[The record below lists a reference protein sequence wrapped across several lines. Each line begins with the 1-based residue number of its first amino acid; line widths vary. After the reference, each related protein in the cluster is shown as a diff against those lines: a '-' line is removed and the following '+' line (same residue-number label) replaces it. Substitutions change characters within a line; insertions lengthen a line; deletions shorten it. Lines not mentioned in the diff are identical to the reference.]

1 MRNVKESSPGK
12 SITPGEKQKQKQK
25 TNEECWKRKTNIK
38 IFFPLIFSF
47 SHFCIFMSDV
57 HVCVH
62 VYRYVGILV
71 CLSAHEHCYSCM
83 LEA

>member
-1 MRNVKESSPGK
+1 MRNVKGSSPGK
-12 SITPGEKQKQKQK
+12 SITSGEKQKQK
-25 TNEECWKRKTNIK
+25 TNEECWKRKINIK
-38 IFFPLIFSF
+38 IFFLLFF

-71 CLSAHEHCYSCM
+71 CLSAHEHCYSHM